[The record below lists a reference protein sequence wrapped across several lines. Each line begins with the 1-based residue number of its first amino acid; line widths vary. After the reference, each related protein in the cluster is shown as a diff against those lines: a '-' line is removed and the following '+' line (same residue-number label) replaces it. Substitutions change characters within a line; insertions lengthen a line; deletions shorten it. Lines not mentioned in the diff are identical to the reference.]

1 VATGLP
7 DCVALPVPVWVLDC
21 VAEAVCVSEPVCEG
35 VALRVADPVTV
46 CVPLA
51 EAAVLG
57 VPLGVPACEGSTLD
71 VRVPLGVGR
80 LLSEAD
86 GVTDEEGVGAAVA
99 AGSAAPPSVN
109 VQGTGSLST
118 SFRPQVPD
126 KAALVFVALRH
137 AAKPLPYTRR
147 QYLTTEATV
156 DPAGAAAPNVSS
168 Q

>member
-1 VATGLP
+1 MVG
-7 DCVALPVPVWVLDC
+7 VVP
-21 VAEAVCVSEPVCEG
+21 AE
-35 VALRVADPVTV
+35 TV
-46 CVPLA
+46 M
-51 EAAVLG
+51 LG
-57 VPLGVPACEGSTLD
+57 VLAPEGAGGSEGANGAEGADGSEGWAMCVLELLGVPAGLW
-71 VRVPLGVGR
+71 V
-80 LLSEAD
+80 AD
-86 GVTDEEGVGAAVA
+86 GVTDEEGVGAADA

-118 SFRPQVPD
+118 SFTLQVPVR
-126 KAALVFVALRH
+126 AALVFVARRH